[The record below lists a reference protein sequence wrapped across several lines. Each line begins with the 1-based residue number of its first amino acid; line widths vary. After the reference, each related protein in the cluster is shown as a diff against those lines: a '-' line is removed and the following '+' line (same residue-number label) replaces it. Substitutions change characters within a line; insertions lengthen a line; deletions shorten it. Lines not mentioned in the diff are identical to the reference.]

1 MTTPI
6 RQVAD
11 DLTGAA
17 AEAGLRLNLSD
28 SLIIESA
35 DAIRARFDRAAQVMA
50 ESLPP
55 TIPVTGGGQSWPTAN
70 RTAVFR
76 AAMYD
81 GLFQALAVMQQTQ
94 AAREE
99 EDR

>member
-11 DLTGAA
+11 DQTGAA
-17 AEAGLRLNLSD
+17 DDGPRLNLSD

-50 ESLPP
+50 ESLP
-55 TIPVTGGGQSWPTAN
+55 TTVPVTGGGQSWPVAN
-70 RTAVFR
+70 RIAVLK

-94 AAREE
+94 EAREE
-99 EDR
+99 KDK